1 MIKLKNVSK
10 TIGKN
15 QILKDISMELHPGK
29 IYVFKGINGCG
40 KSMLMKTISGIIMP
54 TSGDVEVFGKRMGKD
69 ISYVPSV
76 GMLIE
81 NPSFLPGYTGLVNL
95 MLLAR
100 LGKKDGVEEMCQN
113 AMKRVG
119 LDPSDKRK
127 YKQYS
132 LGMKQKLGIAA
143 AIMEENNIII
153 LDEPFNALD
162 EASTKMAE
170 KIIKSER
177 DRGAIVLLATHLDD
191 KVYNLADEIFIMENG
206 TIKSHELNYKNVI

>member
-1 MIKLKNVSK
+1 
-10 TIGKN
+10 
-15 QILKDISMELHPGK
+15 MELHPGK